1 MANVVSAASLL
12 GSLGVPA
19 NPPASA
25 ASSGAP
31 SRGALSTEEDD
42 EVGNRTEMD
51 LRLLFESRRGVRP
64 LLTGPSARIPQRA
77 LNSELT
83 CPVCLGIIRDAT
95 SVMECLHRFCSACI
109 EKSLRFGKKEVTHG
123 PCHTHNTATTRTQRP
138 SGRITL
144 TRCSFFVSRAQ
155 CPSCRVSC
163 PSRRNLR
170 KDDAFNAVIAAIY
183 PDLSKAES
191 AQEAHIQEVIKSYN
205 VRKFGEIASKGARQ
219 QKDQARRSTKR
230 PASPPPSFGGHAFSA
245 PVAKRPRNPNKPE
258 PISIMLQ
265 QHPTLRDADP
275 KLRDQFSLANK
286 FVRTS
291 RYITVLLLKKWLQ
304 LKLCKPKTET
314 TKTEGTAETKEEGAA
329 AAADANKMDDA
340 AVADTAAASSSSSA
354 AAAASSAAPAAASST
369 STGLPA
375 PVITPNN
382 ASPSVRFVLYVRA
395 FDLQLLDATPIE
407 QQQQSPAAGPPGQ
420 EIYVPLASDLTLDY
434 IEEYMWNSEAKTN
447 AATAAGINAA
457 LAATAATDADPTPL
471 LQRAFAQS
479 FRQCTSHRKA
489 KTPCPE
495 DCKDRMAAW
504 HEYLAKE
511 QEKFKAY
518 KESQQAAAPD
528 PAAAASASA
537 PPLVSLP
544 HKKRRLVLY
553 YSVVGADGQLLTD
566 VPAMAPE
573 VVAKYV
579 IAQDDDEGDK
589 QQQMQ
594 TMQQQLAVSAA
605 HAAASA
611 AAAAQQQPQPMQM
624 DDATAV

>member
-1 MANVVSAASLL
+1 M
-12 GSLGVPA
+12 
-19 NPPASA
+19 
-25 ASSGAP
+25 
-31 SRGALSTEEDD
+31 
-42 EVGNRTEMD
+42 
-51 LRLLFESRRGVRP
+51 
-64 LLTGPSARIPQRA
+64 
-77 LNSELT
+77 
-83 CPVCLGIIRDAT
+83 
-95 SVMECLHRFCSACI
+95 
-109 EKSLRFGKKEVTHG
+109 
-123 PCHTHNTATTRTQRP
+123 
-138 SGRITL
+138 
-144 TRCSFFVSRAQ
+144 
-155 CPSCRVSC
+155 
-163 PSRRNLR
+163 
-170 KDDAFNAVIAAIY
+170 IAAIY

-275 KLRDQFSLANK
+275 KLRDQFHLANK

-314 TKTEGTAETKEEGAA
+314 VKAEGSAGETKEEG
-329 AAADANKMDDA
+329 ADANKMDDA
-340 AVADTAAASSSSSA
+340 APADSAAAASSSSA
-354 AAAASSAAPAAASST
+354 AAAASSAAPAASSA

-375 PVITPNN
+375 PIVTPNN

-407 QQQQSPAAGPPGQ
+407 QQQAAAAGPPGQ

-434 IEEYMWNSEAKTN
+434 IEEYMWNSEAKS
-447 AATAAGINAA
+447 AAAASAGINAA
-457 LAATAATDADPTPL
+457 LAATAASDADLTPL
-471 LQRAFAQS
+471 LHRAFAQS

-489 KTPCPE
+489 KTACPE

-518 KESQQAAAPD
+518 KEAQKT
-528 PAAAASASA
+528 AAAAAVGAGADGAAAAAAVA
-537 PPLVSLP
+537 PPSVSLP

-553 YSVVGADGQLLTD
+553 FSVVGADGQLLTD

-579 IAQDDDEGDK
+579 IAQQDDEEGNSGA
-589 QQQMQ
+589 QQMQ

-611 AAAAQQQPQPMQM
+611 AAAAAAQQQQPTPMQM